1 MPRRLITVGAL
12 TALFV
17 VTACSSSG
25 GAASPATTSTV
36 PSATATPLRVLVT
49 NDDGVGAPGIDTLV
63 QALRKLPNTTVIVV
77 APLKNQSGT
86 GGKTTKGKL
95 IVTNAKTAS
104 GYAAK

>member
-1 MPRRLITVGAL
+1 MLRRLLTFGAL

-25 GAASPATTSTV
+25 GAASSAATTAVSSPTV
-36 PSATATPLRVLVT
+36 TPLRVLVT

-77 APLKNQSGT
+77 APLTNQSGT

-95 IVTNAKTAS
+95 IVTNAKT
-104 GYAAK
+104 